1 MMSKRNP
8 WRGLAAYTEPKSTDK
23 YSYKFCG
30 RERETKELSYL
41 VSNNLCVTMY
51 GATGIGKTSLLQAGV
66 FPILRKEGYIPI
78 IVRPSTI
85 DNDDDKSFA
94 EIVVTKIETEITDI
108 RSIGIELNNDLDY
121 LWQYFA
127 TRRFYNDGN
136 EVFPLIIL
144 DQFEENFFLNKEKT
158 SYFLEQLYSLNN
170 DNKIFPEGYHDETN
184 FRFLISIREDALYCL
199 EDCINQFYL
208 EDLKKNRYRL
218 TCPDDNGIR
227 DIIEK
232 PGGDYLPKKEKDRE
246 KVISDI
252 VNLVKKANGGA
263 LNTLVLSLICSLLY
277 DKVVKRNRKCITV
290 DDVLQ
295 LGTNPLD
302 DYYCS
307 LQLSKKQRK
316 YIERKFVDDNG
327 RRNSVNEELVDKE
340 MPEWKNYCDGE
351 NRILQFSNGKVE
363 LIHDMLAV
371 AIYNERNKQRSK
383 RNKLLL
389 ELLVLVLSTVLFFFT
404 IMRDLFFVE
413 EMIIDIEQAQVF
425 LNGKYLD
432 IKDNQKIKNIEIVGT
447 DTGEINIKIRNCPLL
462 ESVNISSNANSVSV
476 RDCRSLKNLKF
487 NNENIKELF
496 LADCYDLHYIRLP
509 EYLEKFTAERT
520 GIERI
525 NTGKNKSFFWEK
537 NSEVLWYKKDT
548 IGYISFVRGPIR
560 SIIGYGSVMFPYEFR
575 TQKYATGKE
584 GKIYK
589 NGGIWIDNILFNT
602 DRTRIYDSRS
612 PIDSVLDLTKYKKLE
627 RINSRSFEGIKE
639 LRKIV
644 IGGDKLLDISSCAFL
659 NCSIDTVIFDTLP
672 HLIFNEYI
680 YGNGIIANNDKKIVY
695 IINKNNGGRYKKGKN
710 GVVYSRNG
718 EPLLLSKEYEAN
730 FYKTSNYFIFKS
742 PIGDVR
748 GRIEGENI
756 GYEEKWFKDFYLQ
769 RTNHQEILSVFDE
782 TKINLREFDK
792 YKYEGFG
799 FAWENKYYSSKLTI
813 DFSSVSSKLK
823 EIVFF
828 NPIGYNIEFFN
839 FPDSIKENIVLIVP
853 YGQKELFENNPN
865 CYGFKEIKECNI
877 FLDFYYN
884 VKELFYRISSIKL
897 KFNGIIYNLSF
908 YGLQWLYFIF
918 IIAVFFCRNRFYFL
932 LRDFK
937 SGSMLKIKMR
947 SIWFAL
953 KISFLST
960 IMYNAFYW
968 FFYIILDV
976 GNMYVSWIIAFFVT
990 FFILYIIYKDE
1001 AIYFKRVIAK
1011 DRRKK
1016 LYSRIGLC
1024 WSRVMRCI
1032 KK

>member
-199 EDCINQFYL
+199 EDCIDQFYL

-389 ELLVLVLSTVLFFFT
+389 ELLVLVLSIVLFFFT

-413 EMIIDIEQAQVF
+413 EMIIDIEQERVF
-425 LNGKYLD
+425 LKGKYLH
-432 IKDNQKIKNIEIVGT
+432 INIEDNQKIKNIEIVGI

-462 ESVNISSNANSVSV
+462 ESVNISSNANRVSV
-476 RDCRSLKNLKF
+476 YDCRSLKNLKF
-487 NNENIKELF
+487 NNENIKELS
-496 LADCYDLHYIRLP
+496 LIDCDDLHYIRLQ
-509 EYLEKFTAERT
+509 EYLENFTAVRT

-537 NSEVLWYKKDT
+537 NSEVLWNKRGT

-560 SIIGYGSVMFPYEFR
+560 DYDSVMFPYEFHTQDYAR
-575 TQKYATGKE
+575 TSGFITVYNK
-584 GKIYK
+584 
-589 NGGIWIDNILFNT
+589 GIWIDNILFDT
-602 DRTRIYDSRS
+602 DTTTIYDSRS

-627 RINSRSFEGIKE
+627 SIYSRSFEGIKE

-644 IGGDKLLDISSCAFL
+644 IGGDKLDYISSCAFL
-659 NCSIDTVIFDTLP
+659 NCGIDTVIFDRLP
-672 HLIFNEYI
+672 NLIFKEYI
-680 YGNGIIANNDKKIVY
+680 NGNGIIANNDKKIVY
-695 IINKNNGGRYKKGKN
+695 IINKNNGGIYKKGKN
-710 GVVYSRNG
+710 GVVYCRNG
-718 EPLLLSKEYEAN
+718 EEKEPVLLSKEYEAN

-756 GYEEKWFKDFYLQ
+756 VYEEKWFKDFYLQ
-769 RTNHQEILSVFDE
+769 RINRQEIRSTLFAHRAILSVFDE
-782 TKINLREFDK
+782 IKINLREFDK
-792 YKYEGFG
+792 YKYEGLG
-799 FAWENKYYSSKLTI
+799 FAWENKYYSRKLAI

-828 NPIGYNIEFFN
+828 NPIGYKIEFFN
-839 FPDSIKENIVLIVP
+839 FPDSIKENTVLIVP

-884 VKELFYRISSIKL
+884 VKELFYRTFCI
-897 KFNGIIYNLSF
+897 NL
-908 YGLQWLYFIF
+908 YGLQWLFSIF
-918 IIAVFFCRNRFYFL
+918 FFAVVFCSYRFYFL

-953 KISFLST
+953 KISFLSA
-960 IMYNAFYW
+960 IMHNAFFW

-976 GNMYVSWIIAFFVT
+976 GGVSFTIAFFVT
-990 FFILYIIYKDE
+990 LFILHIIYKDE
-1001 AIYFKRVIAK
+1001 VIYYERVILK